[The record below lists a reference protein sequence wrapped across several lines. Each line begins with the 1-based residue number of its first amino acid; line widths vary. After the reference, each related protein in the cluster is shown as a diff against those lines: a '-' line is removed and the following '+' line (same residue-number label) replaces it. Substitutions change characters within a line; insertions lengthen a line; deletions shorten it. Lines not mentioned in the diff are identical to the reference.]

1 MWSLIAT
8 NCHVYHTLSF
18 CLLLYGSTLQFIPV
32 NFFGITGINC
42 STVYASNPKKF
53 TGINYTTVYASNPKK
68 FTGINYTTVFASRY
82 YRYRLYIFAR
92 IVYTCNTPVNR
103 L

>member
-32 NFFGITGINC
+32 NFFGITGIDC